1 MRTRARRPG
10 TTDPWGL
17 VPRFKDAQGVW
28 RQSSE
33 TTRAAVLAAMGAE
46 PGASPPGAP
55 RVRVVRRGQRLRLDG
70 PADLVLEDGAV
81 VRAGERLPRDLP
93 LGYHELRPVDGG
105 PAVRLIASPGRC
117 HLPRG
122 LRAWGWAVQLYAAR
136 SRESWGIGD
145 LADLGRLGRWSRR
158 DLGAGLLLVNP
169 LGAATPVT
177 PLQPSPYCPTSRR
190 FRHPIY
196 LRIEEV
202 PGADSA
208 RLDLEK
214 LAAQGRALDAE
225 RRIDRDA
232 VYRLKLSA
240 LERLWSR
247 FEGDGAFDRYR
258 AEQGEALAG
267 FATFCALAERHGRDW
282 RGWPGEVRRPDALG
296 VARFRLER
304 AERVRFHQWLQWLV
318 DGQLAR
324 ASAEIPMMH
333 DLPVGVD
340 PGGADAWAWQ
350 DVLSTGATVG
360 APPDLYNTRGQD
372 WGLPP
377 FVPHRLA
384 EVGYRPF
391 VETIRANLRHA
402 GGLRID
408 HVMGLFRLYWIP
420 KGMSPTEGAYVRY
433 PADDLLAIVALES
446 HRAGAGGGRRGPR
459 HRGGRRARA
468 PARPSRAVVP
478 AGVVRGATA
487 GALPQAR
494 HGRRH
499 HPRPAHRRGPL
510 DRRRSRGPEGA
521 RPPAQRG
528 GAARHPGARAAHDA
542 VAGRC
547 PRRAGRRADLPVA
560 GRSAFD
566 ARHRDTRGRLRHARP
581 PQHARHRH
589 RVAQLVPG
597 PAGAARGGRAP
608 AAGARHRGGTEGEAP
623 AYGLPLV
630 GACVMRSE

>member
-10 TTDPWGL
+10 TTDPWGI

-28 RQSSE
+28 RQTSE

-81 VRAGERLPRDLP
+81 VRVGERLPRDLP

-169 LGAATPVT
+169 LSAATPVT

-247 FEGDGAFDRYR
+247 FEGDGAFDRYC

-267 FATFCALAERHGRDW
+267 FATFCVLAERHGRDW
-282 RGWPGEVRRPDALG
+282 RGWPVEVRRPDAPG

-324 ASAEIPMMH
+324 ASAEIPVMH
-333 DLPVGVD
+333 DLPIGVD
-340 PGGADAWAWQ
+340 PGGADAWAWP

-384 EVGYRPF
+384 EVGYQPF
-391 VETIRANLRHA
+391 IETIRANLRHA

-446 HRAGAGGGRRGPR
+446 HRAGAVVVGEDLGTVEEGVRERLRAHRVLSYRLVWFEESRPARFPRLAMAAVTTHDLPTVAGLWTGADLAAQKALGLQPNEAGLRAIRERVRRMTRLPDDAPVEQVVERTYRLLAEAPSMLVTATLEDACAAPDRPNMPGTVTEWPNWCLALPAPLEEVER
-459 HRGGRRARA
+459 RPLARAIAAALRARRRATA
-468 PARPSRAVVP
+468 SPS
-478 AGVVRGATA
+478 
-487 GALPQAR
+487 
-494 HGRRH
+494 
-499 HPRPAHRRGPL
+499 
-510 DRRRSRGPEGA
+510 S
-521 RPPAQRG
+521 
-528 GAARHPGARAAHDA
+528 ARA
-542 VAGRC
+542 
-547 PRRAGRRADLPVA
+547 
-560 GRSAFD
+560 S
-566 ARHRDTRGRLRHARP
+566 
-581 PQHARHRH
+581 
-589 RVAQLVPG
+589 
-597 PAGAARGGRAP
+597 
-608 AAGARHRGGTEGEAP
+608 
-623 AYGLPLV
+623 
-630 GACVMRSE
+630 